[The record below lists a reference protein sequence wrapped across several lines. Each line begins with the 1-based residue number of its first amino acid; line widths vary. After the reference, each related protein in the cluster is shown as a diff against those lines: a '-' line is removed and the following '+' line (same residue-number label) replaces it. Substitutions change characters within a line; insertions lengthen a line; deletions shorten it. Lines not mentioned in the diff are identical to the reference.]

1 MRHNTLKF
9 LMRIVSTL
17 VVLRLL
23 LVIALP
29 ALAVESDSVET
40 LTKTKIKNQEIIEV
54 FEKERLVTF
63 SDSILTNQQ
72 APDQE
77 SLSVYGS
84 KIKGYSSSKTANEA
98 VYGKKM
104 DILVTGY
111 SSTPDQCWGNPFITA
126 SGARVH
132 VGTMACPPEYAFGTK
147 IEIDGMGTYVC
158 EDRGGAIKGNHFDM
172 WFESRGEALQWG
184 KRIVEARIIQ

>member
-1 MRHNTLKF
+1 
-9 LMRIVSTL
+9 MRIVSTL

-40 LTKTKIKNQEIIEV
+40 LTKTKIKNQEVIEI

>member
-1 MRHNTLKF
+1 MKLVSS
-9 LMRIVSTL
+9 LIVA
-17 VVLRLL
+17 RLL
-23 LVIALP
+23 LLIAFP
-29 ALAVESDSVET
+29 ALAMENNSAET
-40 LTKTKIKNQEIIEV
+40 LAKTKIKNQETIEV

-63 SDSILTNQQ
+63 SDSISTNQKN
-72 APDQE
+72 PSQE
-77 SLSVYGS
+77 KLSVYGS
-84 KIKGYSSSKTANEA
+84 KVKGYSSTKTAKEA

-111 SSTPDQCWGNPFITA
+111 SSTPDQCWGDPFITA

>member
-1 MRHNTLKF
+1 MRL
-9 LMRIVSTL
+9 VSTL
-17 VVLRLL
+17 IVARLL
-23 LVIALP
+23 LIIALP
-29 ALAVESDSVET
+29 AFAMESNSIET
-40 LTKTKIKNQEIIEV
+40 LTETKIKNQEIVEV
-54 FEKERLVTF
+54 YEKERLATF
-63 SDSILTNQQ
+63 SDSILTNQSE
-72 APDQE
+72 PSRE
-77 SLSVYGS
+77 SLSVFNA
-84 KIKGYSSSKTANEA
+84 KIKGYSSTKTANEA

-158 EDRGGAIKGNHFDM
+158 EDRGGAIKGSHFDM

-184 KRIVEARIIQ
+184 KRTVEARIIE